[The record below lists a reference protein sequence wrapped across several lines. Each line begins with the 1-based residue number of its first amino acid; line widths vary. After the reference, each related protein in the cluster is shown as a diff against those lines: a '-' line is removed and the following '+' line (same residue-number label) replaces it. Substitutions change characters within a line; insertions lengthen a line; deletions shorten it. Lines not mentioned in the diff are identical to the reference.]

1 MPEASRQRRRVF
13 FALWPDQAALER
25 LDQVGRQL
33 HALGGRR
40 RMRRE
45 TLHLTLAFIGEL
57 PGDRIEILLA
67 AARQV
72 AAPAFSLCLDRLD
85 CWRHKRIAWIGCS
98 QPPLALLTLV
108 GQLYERLAAAGLPL
122 ETAEFAAHM
131 TLLRNI
137 HCARCAPMPALEA
150 IGWSVTD
157 FVLVE
162 SRLASEGP
170 HYTVIGRWPLVG
182 ETSGAGRDGDD
193 SAAGC
198 CVPQVSP
205 GST

>member
-1 MPEASRQRRRVF
+1 MPEAGRQRRRVF

-25 LDQVGRQL
+25 LDQVGKQL
-33 HALGGRR
+33 HALGGGR

-57 PGDRIEILLA
+57 PEDRIAMLRSA
-67 AARQV
+67 AGRV
-72 AAPAFSLCLDRLD
+72 TAPAFSLQLDRLD

-98 QPPLALLTLV
+98 QPPLPLLTLV

-122 ETAEFAAHM
+122 ETAEFTAHM

-150 IGWSVTD
+150 ISWFVTD

-162 SRLASEGP
+162 SILTSEGSR
-170 HYTVIGRWPLVG
+170 YTVIGRWPLSG
-182 ETSGAGRDGDD
+182 GTSGAGRDRGD
-193 SAAGC
+193 SPAGC
-198 CVPQVSP
+198 SVPQV
-205 GST
+205 